1 MTIKEAIYSI
11 LSGDAPL
18 VALVGGRITP
28 GGDPA
33 RGVAAVTYHMIS
45 SVRTH
50 TMDGP
55 DTLVTPTLQVNSYGA
70 SDLDAENVA
79 EAVRAVLDGFSGT
92 VGTVAI
98 SYIAMNDQ
106 GDIDD
111 FEPTDK
117 QVSRHGMRQDYLVTY
132 TEN

>member
-1 MTIKEAIYSI
+1 MSIKAAIYSL
-11 LSGDAPL
+11 LSSDVPL
-18 VALVGGRITP
+18 AALVSDRITP

-33 RGVAAVTYHMIS
+33 RGVASVTYHMIS

-55 DTLVTPTLQVNSYGA
+55 DTLVTPTMQVNSFGA
-70 SDLDAENVA
+70 SDLEAENVA
-79 EAVRAVLDGFSGT
+79 EAVRTVLDGFSGT
-92 VGTVAI
+92 VGGVEI
-98 SYIAMNDQ
+98 SYIAMDDQ
-106 GDIDD
+106 GDLDD

-117 QVSRHGMRQDYLVTY
+117 QVSRHGVRQDYLMTF